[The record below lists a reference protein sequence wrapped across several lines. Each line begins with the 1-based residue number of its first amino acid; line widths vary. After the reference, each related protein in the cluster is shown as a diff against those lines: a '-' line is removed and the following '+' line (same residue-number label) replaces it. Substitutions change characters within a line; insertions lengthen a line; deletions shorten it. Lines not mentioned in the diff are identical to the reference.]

1 MLRPEIGKRSSE
13 MNTRKERNEKSDEI
27 YYTSVEQWELENF
40 PNLTRKRE
48 RKQLENNPEALGAAI
63 ADEIFQKIGV
73 ELSKKK

>member
-1 MLRPEIGKRSSE
+1 